1 MNLKKATQIILFIW
15 LVISFCFVV
24 KSEYTL
30 NLGKEVLL
38 KTIPVDP
45 RDIVMGDYVI
55 LNYEISEFPKYKKY
69 MFQHNKPIY
78 VKLNVDKNNIASID
92 MISKKK
98 PKGLYLEGTMGACQ
112 TILPMFRTGQC
123 INYGIESYYVQEG
136 EGRKLERDLANGA
149 LRTTFG
155 EDNTKED
162 IDYLVLNLQECI
174 KRLKIINS

>member
-55 LNYEISEFPKYKKY
+55 LNYEISQFPRYKDY
-69 MFQHNKPIY
+69 LFEYNKPIY
-78 VKLNVDKNNIASID
+78 VKLDVNNDNIASIGKV
-92 MISKKK
+92 SKEK
-98 PKGLYLEGTMGACQ
+98 PNGLFIKGTMGACQ
-112 TILPMFRTGQC
+112 SVLPIFRSGKC
-123 INYGIESYYVQEG
+123 INYGIESYYVKEG

-149 LRTTFG
+149 LV
-155 EDNTKED
+155 KVS
-162 IDYLVLNLQECI
+162 IDRYGKAKI
-174 KRLKIINS
+174 KGFEKL